1 MPSVS
6 PLLFCIYVVIVIIFV
21 FLYED
26 ESNLST
32 NLPNHI
38 LLIMKMVSSL
48 FLVVSTSEIYLI
60 LTKEQIYVP
69 QNGVIQYEINFFI
82 Y

>member
-1 MPSVS
+1 MIFA
-6 PLLFCIYVVIVIIFV
+6 LLY
-21 FLYED
+21 D
-26 ESNLST
+26 GESNLPT

-38 LLIMKMVSSL
+38 LLIMRMVSSL
-48 FLVVSTSEIYLI
+48 FVVVSTSEIYLI

-69 QNGVIQYEINFFI
+69 KMASSNIRFVYKTEYEINFFI